1 MADGA
6 TQLITAQ
13 LESFREGLEEL
24 KPLLPDHWRELG
36 LYQDRMPLDPD
47 FDQYFAR
54 EDAGQLVYC
63 TLRVNGTLQGYFIGV
78 VVPGLHYQTTLTCHM
93 DICLIRPAFRG
104 IKAGRVLFDAVE
116 AELRRRGVKMW
127 WVGSKNHKPI
137 VGFFEA
143 LGFIPEEVHLARWLD
158 A

>member
-1 MADGA
+1 MADDA
-6 TQLITAQ
+6 IALITAQ
-13 LESFREGLEEL
+13 IESFREGLEEL

-36 LYQDRMPLDPD
+36 LYQDDMPLDPD
-47 FDQYFAR
+47 YEKYFAH
-54 EDAGQLVYC
+54 EEVGSLVYC
-63 TLRVNGTLQGYFIGV
+63 TLRVGGTLEGYFIGFV
-78 VVPGLHYQTTLTCHM
+78 TPGLHYQTTLTCMM

-104 IKAGRVLFDAVE
+104 MRAGRVLFDEVE
-116 AELRRRGVKMW
+116 RELRRRGVKMW

-143 LGFIPEEVHLARWLD
+143 LGFTPEEVHLARWL